1 MRAHLQVTVFRA
13 SRLDTF
19 WSFVAERQRIWHRRS
34 IEEEERPW
42 TDDDILAEYRFTNV
56 YRELDPGTRY
66 AKHIRRESE
75 GATALYNVLLYRL
88 IGRKETHEAIG
99 LRDPQESKGDL
110 EAALRRRDQ
119 RGTVFTAAYTV
130 CAYHWLGGDDK
141 IENVAILFDDLAG
154 DISKTREGLK
164 AAESMKDAYGVL
176 VDLDGIGDFLA
187 YQVLVDLTYDIEGE
201 QFVELDQDEWA
212 KAGPGARRGLEY
224 LGVTSDRLAAMQE
237 LHASQD
243 EDLDKR
249 DFPWWRPDGRPQRL
263 KLSDVQNCL
272 CEHSKYEKSRRDEG
286 RPRRTYP

>member
-1 MRAHLQVTVFRA
+1 
-13 SRLDTF
+13 
-19 WSFVAERQRIWHRRS
+19 
-34 IEEEERPW
+34 
-42 TDDDILAEYRFTNV
+42 
-56 YRELDPGTRY
+56 
-66 AKHIRRESE
+66 
-75 GATALYNVLLYRL
+75 
-88 IGRKETHEAIG
+88 
-99 LRDPQESKGDL
+99 
-110 EAALRRRDQ
+110 
-119 RGTVFTAAYTV
+119 
-130 CAYHWLGGDDK
+130 
-141 IENVAILFDDLAG
+141 
-154 DISKTREGLK
+154 
-164 AAESMKDAYGVL
+164 MKDAYGVL

-249 DFPWWRPDGRPQRL
+249 DFPWWRPDERPQRL